1 MTTPI
6 GLDFGNYHSY
16 VCAAQRGNLDVLA
29 NEVSNRSTPS
39 LVGFSFKNR
48 YLGETAKSNEVSN
61 LKNTVGS
68 LQRII
73 GRAGDDPE
81 FLAQQKFVSAK
92 LEAVDGQA
100 GAEVTYKGEKRKF
113 TATQLTGMYLN
124 KIKQTAISETKS
136 QVSDICIAVPVWYNE
151 QQRLAIKDAAAIAGL
166 NCVRVANDVTAA
178 AVGWGVFKNNDL
190 PEEKPKLVCFVD
202 VGHSSYTVSVVA
214 FKKGECK
221 VLGTAYDQHFGG
233 RDFDALIAANFAE
246 IFKKKYKI
254 DVTTN
259 PKAAARVMA
268 QSERLKKILSANS
281 SAPFN
286 IESVMNDVDVSS
298 SMTREEL
305 EEAAAPLLKRAH
317 IPVEL
322 ALKRA
327 GVTAEQIDNVEVIG
341 GSSRIPS
348 VKDVLSKV
356 FDKPLSYTANAE
368 ESTARG
374 AAFICAMH
382 SPTMRVRPF
391 KFEDYNLNSVT
402 YSWTPVEGEDVSE
415 LEVFPEG
422 GFYPNTKVIT
432 LHRAAAFDVTARYT
446 NPETLPEGTNQFI
459 CKWTV
464 SGMEGKEPAVCKLK
478 LRQDPSG
485 IFTIEDAYVAEE
497 VEVEE
502 PIEGAEPA
510 EEGGEIPTQTVKKW
524 VKKNDLKI
532 DAQGLGLSQ
541 KQLQEQIELE
551 NSMIMEDKLVADTED
566 RKNALEEYI
575 YEMRGKLED
584 IYADFA
590 SDAEKA
596 NLREKM
602 EKIEDWLYGAG
613 EDAKKA
619 LYIAK
624 YEELASI
631 GNLIKGRYN
640 AKQEEERQA
649 KVQKKEAANQAKL
662 AEMMAAKRKEKKD
675 ADGDVEVPD
684 VE

>member
-1 MTTPI
+1 
-6 GLDFGNYHSY
+6 
-16 VCAAQRGNLDVLA
+16 
-29 NEVSNRSTPS
+29 
-39 LVGFSFKNR
+39 
-48 YLGETAKSNEVSN
+48 
-61 LKNTVGS
+61 
-68 LQRII
+68 
-73 GRAGDDPE
+73 
-81 FLAQQKFVSAK
+81 
-92 LEAVDGQA
+92 
-100 GAEVTYKGEKRKF
+100 
-113 TATQLTGMYLN
+113 
-124 KIKQTAISETKS
+124 
-136 QVSDICIAVPVWYNE
+136 
-151 QQRLAIKDAAAIAGL
+151 
-166 NCVRVANDVTAA
+166 
-178 AVGWGVFKNNDL
+178 
-190 PEEKPKLVCFVD
+190 
-202 VGHSSYTVSVVA
+202 
-214 FKKGECK
+214 
-221 VLGTAYDQHFGG
+221 
-233 RDFDALIAANFAE
+233 
-246 IFKKKYKI
+246 
-254 DVTTN
+254 
-259 PKAAARVMA
+259 
-268 QSERLKKILSANS
+268 
-281 SAPFN
+281 
-286 IESVMNDVDVSS
+286 
-298 SMTREEL
+298 
-305 EEAAAPLLKRAH
+305 
-317 IPVEL
+317 
-322 ALKRA
+322 
-327 GVTAEQIDNVEVIG
+327 
-341 GSSRIPS
+341 
-348 VKDVLSKV
+348 
-356 FDKPLSYTANAE
+356 
-368 ESTARG
+368 
-374 AAFICAMH
+374 
-382 SPTMRVRPF
+382 MRVRPF

-402 YSWTPVEGEDVSE
+402 YSWNPVEGEDVSE

-422 GFYPNTKVIT
+422 GYYPNTKVIT

-446 NPETLPEGTNQFI
+446 NPDTLPEGTNQFI
-459 CKWTV
+459 CKWTI
-464 SGMEGKEPAVCKLK
+464 SGMQGKEPAVCKLK

-524 VKKNDLKI
+524 VKKTDLKI
-532 DAQGLGLSQ
+532 EAQGLGLSQ

-649 KVQKKEAANQAKL
+649 KVAKKEAANQAKL